1 MLLHAQVICC
11 YCNPHAQS
19 VKRNSLKV
27 SKYDWCTYDWMM
39 VVTVFCVLFSSYWNT
54 GTHRNSQELAG
65 TRRDSQEFAGTR
77 REHWN
82 SQELAGTRRIF
93 GTLEHWYSAVAW
105 PPGLADGRRR
115 WQSRV
120 EAWYTWH
127 RMVEWQSRRDR
138 AVTGGGGGRGTSMG
152 ERGKLEK

>member
-1 MLLHAQVICC
+1 MDDGGHCLLL
-11 YCNPHAQS
+11 
-19 VKRNSLKV
+19 SLLLLLEH
-27 SKYDWCTYDWMM
+27 W
-39 VVTVFCVLFSSYWNT
+39 
-54 GTHRNSQELAG
+54 NSQEL
-65 TRRDSQEFAGTR
+65 AGTR

-115 WQSRV
+115 WQSIV
-120 EAWYTWH
+120 EWQST
-127 RMVEWQSRRDR
+127 VEWQSRRDR

>member
-1 MLLHAQVICC
+1 MYLFLMIDGHCLL
-11 YCNPHAQS
+11 
-19 VKRNSLKV
+19 L
-27 SKYDWCTYDWMM
+27 
-39 VVTVFCVLFSSYWNT
+39 SSPLIGTLELT
-54 GTHRNSQELAG
+54 GTRRNSQGTLEL
-65 TRRDSQEFAGTR
+65 AGTR

>member
-1 MLLHAQVICC
+1 MSKWSDGSDRACANFTKFANLQKDRLGYLCLMIGGHCLFRSLLFLLEH
-11 YCNPHAQS
+11 
-19 VKRNSLKV
+19 
-27 SKYDWCTYDWMM
+27 W
-39 VVTVFCVLFSSYWNT
+39 
-54 GTHRNSQELAG
+54 NSQELAG
-65 TRRDSQEFAGTR
+65 TRRDSQELAGTR

>member
-1 MLLHAQVICC
+1 MDDGGHCLFRSLLFLLEH
-11 YCNPHAQS
+11 
-19 VKRNSLKV
+19 
-27 SKYDWCTYDWMM
+27 W
-39 VVTVFCVLFSSYWNT
+39 
-54 GTHRNSQELAG
+54 NSQELAG
-65 TRRDSQEFAGTR
+65 TRRDSQELAGTR

-115 WQSRV
+115 WQSIV

>member
-1 MLLHAQVICC
+1 MDDGGHCLFRSLLFLLEH
-11 YCNPHAQS
+11 
-19 VKRNSLKV
+19 
-27 SKYDWCTYDWMM
+27 W
-39 VVTVFCVLFSSYWNT
+39 
-54 GTHRNSQELAG
+54 NSQELAG
-65 TRRDSQEFAGTR
+65 TRRDSQELAGTR

-115 WQSRV
+115 WQSIV
-120 EAWYTWH
+120 EA
-127 RMVEWQSRRDR
+127 WQSRRDI
-138 AVTGGGGGRGTSMG
+138 AVAGRGGGRGTSMG